1 MADESTGG
9 TLTEVKVSEGD
20 YIDGLTVTL
29 KDGTSKDYPFKYE
42 NEAAL
47 ETARIDADAAAKAAN
62 EAKAAV
68 EANEEQRKADE
79 KTRDSNEQTRKSEF
93 TKAKQEAEDQ
103 AAEAKKAAA
112 AANEAKRLADEAT
125 ELANAAAGNAD
136 EATSSA
142 TEAAR
147 KANAAAEAVSV
158 ATLGISTQQLR
169 AMVRM
174 GNAAD
179 VLRIGDQLNSTFTW
193 DGKEYPLPFDV
204 LHHFNGRDADHPL
217 STLEGGIEAPTMAI
231 GAHFALPPA
240 CAFDSREALYV
251 PEADMQPGQYDL
263 VVEVNYVWGTG
274 VCAAKGSTRFTFTTT
289 KVWPAGC
296 QVLWNASYSGKLTT
310 LTAYQNFSDEV
321 IETVSVAAGGGGTL
335 IGTANEQING
345 RINNI
350 QRACEGS
357 DCYPQSGLHRWA
369 NAHGTDWDVQQGIFD
384 RPHPL
389 HRKPGLLDCLPPEL
403 VEVLA
408 KVSVKTQLH
417 PVDGGEIAETF
428 DYAYPPSARQHYFS
442 NYLGATTE
450 GYNAEG
456 VPFDYFKALAVGTGL
471 TGPFQGWQTYQALI
485 TFAAENHSVACGCW
499 LRSPRRVA
507 AGAGY
512 EGIVG
517 SSGGVGDAGAAYG
530 GRLVVVLHIG

>member
-1 MADESTGG
+1 MADENTGG
-9 TLTEVKVSEGD
+9 TLTEVKVSEGE

-29 KDGTSKDYPFKYE
+29 KDGSVKDFPFKYE

-47 ETARIDADAAAKAAN
+47 ETSRIKADAAAKAAN

-68 EANEEQRKADE
+68 EANEEQRKTGEA
-79 KTRDSNEQTRKSEF
+79 TRVSNEETRESEF
-93 TKAKQEAEDQ
+93 AKAKKAAEDQ
-103 AAEAKKAAA
+103 TAEAKKAAE
-112 AANEAKRLADEAT
+112 AANKAKELADDAT
-125 ELANAAAGNAD
+125 ELANTAAGNAD

-158 ATLGISTQQLR
+158 ATLGISPQQLR
-169 AMVRM
+169 AMIRM

-240 CAFDSREALYV
+240 CAFDSREALYA

-263 VVEVNYVWGTG
+263 IVEVNYVWGTG
-274 VCAAKGSTRFTFTTT
+274 VCAAKGSTSFTFTTT

-296 QVLWNASYSGKLTT
+296 QVLWNASYSGKFTS
-310 LTAYQNFSDEV
+310 LTAYENFSDKV
-321 IETVSVAAGGGGTL
+321 IETVSVAAGSGGTL

-350 QRACEGS
+350 QRACEGN
-357 DCYPQSGLHRWA
+357 DDYTKSGLRRWA

-389 HRKPGLLDCLPPEL
+389 HGKPGLLDCLPPEL

-442 NYLGATTE
+442 NYLGATAE

-456 VPFDYFKALAVGTGL
+456 VPFDYFKALAVSNGL
-471 TGPFQGWQTYQALI
+471 TGPFQGWQTYPVLI
-485 TFAAENHSVACGCW
+485 TFGAENHSVACSCW
-499 LRSPRRVA
+499 LRSPNRYA
-507 AGAGY
+507 ANAGT
-512 EGIVG
+512 EGFVY
-517 SSGGVGDAGAAYG
+517 SSGGVSYTGAAHG
-530 GRLVVVLHIG
+530 NRLVVVLHIG